1 MVGRADRALLDRMAG
16 YFVREGYAATVQDG
30 VVKFWR
36 EGIRGAAWVVSEDA
50 GLNEIVS
57 SIMGATEYAAERGV
71 SYVVLPAH
79 LSRRIDESHFWT
91 FGVGLLTYDQYGIKE
106 LLHPRG
112 RRGGSEKREEQV
124 GGGEVERLHAELRA
138 LADRVAK
145 LEEEVERVRGLEEL
159 ESRILRLERIVRG
172 LQQPAE
178 RLVEA
183 APMAQEAPVRPVL
196 EAVTRK
202 SKSDQLPSFLIDNP
216 WIEVLAQR
224 G

>member
-1 MVGRADRALLDRMAG
+1 M
-16 YFVREGYAATVQDG
+16 
-30 VVKFWR
+30 
-36 EGIRGAAWVVSEDA
+36 S
-50 GLNEIVS
+50 
-57 SIMGATEYAAERGV
+57 
-71 SYVVLPAH
+71 
-79 LSRRIDESHFWT
+79 
-91 FGVGLLTYDQYGIKE
+91 
-106 LLHPRG
+106 
-112 RRGGSEKREEQV
+112 
-124 GGGEVERLHAELRA
+124 GGEVERLHAELRA